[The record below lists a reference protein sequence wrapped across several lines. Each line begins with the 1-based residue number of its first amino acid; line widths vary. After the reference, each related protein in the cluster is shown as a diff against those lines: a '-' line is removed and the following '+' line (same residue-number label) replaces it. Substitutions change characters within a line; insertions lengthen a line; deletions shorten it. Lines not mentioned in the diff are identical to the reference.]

1 LDDFCDIVREVESQS
16 EDKELYVAVDD
27 ILIGVD
33 TWTII
38 LGKKEIALGPVGSGI
53 LNTLAL
59 NSGRVISRD
68 RLRRSVSETLLDP
81 HNLNSH
87 IHTLRVKLGEEA
99 QKRIQTVPGVG
110 YMYVSP
116 DKSREG
122 GSEVASQWRNVET
135 A

>member
-1 LDDFCDIVREVESQS
+1 LDDFCDIVKEVASQS
-16 EDKELYVAVDD
+16 ENRELYIAVDD

-38 LGKKEIALGPVGSGI
+38 LEKKEIALGPVGSRI
-53 LNTLAL
+53 LNMLAL
-59 NSGRVISRD
+59 NAGKVISRD

-87 IHTLRVKLGEEA
+87 MHTLRVKLGVEPR
-99 QKRIQTVPGVG
+99 KRIQTVPGVG

-116 DKSREG
+116 DKSAER
-122 GSEVASQWRNVET
+122 GSEVASRWHL
-135 A
+135 

>member
-1 LDDFCDIVREVESQS
+1 LDDFCDIVKEVASQS
-16 EDKELYVAVDD
+16 ENRELYIAVDD

-38 LGKKEIALGPVGSGI
+38 LEKKEIALGPVGSRI
-53 LNTLAL
+53 LNMLAL
-59 NSGRVISRD
+59 NAGKVISRD

-87 IHTLRVKLGEEA
+87 MHTLRVKLGVEPR
-99 QKRIQTVPGVG
+99 KRIQTVPGVG

-116 DKSREG
+116 DKSAERGSEV
-122 GSEVASQWRNVET
+122 SEVASRWHL
-135 A
+135 